1 MEYIIQEINS
11 SYLIVGYIDDNDP
24 KENFVEQ
31 FIDEFIDKHNKNIIA
46 DIICLR
52 IVRNPNE
59 IDLYVLCRSN
69 INLKILDSRFKN
81 INDAIL
87 HICSDNLFL
96 PFEQVDDYGIISL
109 LNNRTNI
116 ETGTITMLGKKLNYS
131 LIKTESVDKTW
142 LEGSYLELIK
152 RKFIESPFITFETIS
167 DAIEYDDKK
176 EDIITLKQYIM
187 IHNDKTITNPENR
200 LQYAVFSDNKGFLI
214 FDDNR
219 EFNQI
224 FNNHI
229 NYIVHSES
237 SDEEDNDDDII
248 NNDTNN
254 DINND
259 DIEIKT

>member
-11 SYLIVGYIDDNDP
+11 SYFIVGYIDDNEP

-31 FIDEFIDKHNKNIIA
+31 FIDDFIDKHNKNIIA

-52 IVRNPNE
+52 IVRDPNE
-59 IDLYVLCRSN
+59 IDIYVVCRSN
-69 INLKILDSRFKN
+69 INLKILDNRFKN
-81 INDAIL
+81 INDSIL

-96 PFEQVDDYGIISL
+96 PFEQVDDHGIISL
-109 LNNRTNI
+109 LNNPMNNI
-116 ETGTITMLGKKLNYS
+116 ETGTIIMLGKKLNYS

-187 IHNDKTITNPENR
+187 IYNDKTITNPENR
-200 LQYAVFSDNKGFLI
+200 LQYAVFSDSKGFLI

-237 SDEEDNDDDII
+237 SDEEDND
-248 NNDTNN
+248 NNDDTN
-254 DINND
+254 NND